1 MKKKTIL
8 IVLVV
13 LHVIALC
20 FGVYAGFY
28 TMFSK
33 EAGIAMM
40 VGAMCSLAAICAS
53 LMYLFYGYK
62 KNASSYFRGF
72 MIAYA
77 LSQLAGL
84 VIAGQNAEETGLGI
98 LLVGA
103 VYGPVLVMAIA
114 ENLGKKKSYILCG
127 IAVLLQIGVLVGAV
141 LTRGTA
147 EVGGIFLMRAYMQ
160 LTLAVTMT
168 LMTVAKYEDK
178 AARKNAG
185 AS

>member
-1 MKKKTIL
+1 MKKKTVL

-13 LHVIALC
+13 LHLIALC

-62 KNASSYFRGF
+62 KNAASYFRGF

-84 VIAGQNAEETGLGI
+84 VIAGQNAEKTGLGV

-103 VYGPVLVMAIA
+103 VYGPVLVMAVA
-114 ENLGKKKSYILCG
+114 ENLGKKKSYTLCA
-127 IAVLLQIGVLVGAV
+127 IAVLLQIGVLVGAII
-141 LTRGTA
+141 TRGSA
-147 EVGGIFLMRAYMQ
+147 NVGGLFLMRGYMQ
-160 LTLAVTMT
+160 LTLAVSMM

-178 AARKNAG
+178 SARGTK
-185 AS
+185 